1 MIIVIAALIAGV
13 LIGFLISHSRSSA
26 KISALTVARDMEAR
40 NAQTLEEQYKRNLEL
55 MQTRQKEQSEQQ
67 IRLITEQLRT
77 ETQGT
82 ARRNG
87 TYRRLGV

>member
-1 MIIVIAALIAGV
+1 MIIVIAALAAGV

-67 IRLITEQLRT
+67 IRLITEQLLLPFNQNFLR
-77 ETQGT
+77 
-82 ARRNG
+82 
-87 TYRRLGV
+87 